1 IVSQDPIDVVFP
13 ISQREIL
20 KFREES
26 GGAGKAEDIAVYLQ
40 FGKGDRYSHTGR
52 INFMDVSA
60 NAGTDTVE
68 VRASFPNPE
77 RLLVDGQL
85 VTAVVETNTPQLSL
99 VVPQVA
105 IQIDQAGTFVLVVN
119 SQDKIEV
126 RRVEPGILDGT
137 VVVIKKGL
145 DEGDLVVTEGV
156 QKVRPGQVVQA
167 TVITP
172 EA

>member
-1 IVSQDPIDVVFP
+1 
-13 ISQREIL
+13 
-20 KFREES
+20 
-26 GGAGKAEDIAVYLQ
+26 
-40 FGKGDRYSHTGR
+40 
-52 INFMDVSA
+52 M
-60 NAGTDTVE
+60 
-68 VRASFPNPE
+68 
-77 RLLVDGQL
+77 
-85 VTAVVETNTPQLSL
+85 VETSTPQPSL

-137 VVVIKKGL
+137 VVVIKRGL
-145 DEGDLVVTEGV
+145 DAGDLVVTEGV

-167 TVITP
+167 TVIVP